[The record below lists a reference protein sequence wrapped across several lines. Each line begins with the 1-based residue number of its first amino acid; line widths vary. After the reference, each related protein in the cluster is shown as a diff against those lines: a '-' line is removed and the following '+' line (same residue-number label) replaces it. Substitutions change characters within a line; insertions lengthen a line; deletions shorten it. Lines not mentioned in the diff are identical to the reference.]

1 MNSAKSVDIDALIKA
16 GKPVKDAI
24 RRGGIE
30 AMKQYIRAGESMV
43 SWRDGHMVMLSPDE
57 LKAMLAQY
65 EADMTEPFMTE

>member
-1 MNSAKSVDIDALIKA
+1 MSSNAKTVDIDALIKA

-43 SWRDGHMVMLSPDE
+43 SWHDGQMVMISPEE
-57 LKAMLAQY
+57 LKAMLVDY
-65 EADMTEPFMTE
+65 ETEAADSP

>member
-1 MNSAKSVDIDALIKA
+1 MSDTKTVDIDALIKD

-43 SWRDGHMVMLSPDE
+43 SWRDGQMVMLSPDE
-57 LKAMLAQY
+57 LRAMLAQY
-65 EADMTEPFMTE
+65 EAGGTISS

>member
-1 MNSAKSVDIDALIKA
+1 MNSEAGTVDIDALIKA

-43 SWRDGHMVMLSPDE
+43 SWQDGHMVTLSPEE
-57 LKAMLAQY
+57 LKAMLVQY
-65 EADMTEPFMTE
+65 ESDTADSL